1 MASKRNRGGD
11 LAGMEVNKE
20 FGYYVPRKYWASRL
34 APYVGE
40 WAAVGGVWVAGEG
53 VHLWMASATA
63 LPWVSTAETLLGTGL
78 TALTWTCAKARSAF
92 TRRHATAT
100 TGVTAA
106 WLTAATITG
115 ATATPVWQV
124 WALGGATVALS
135 WNIRRLL
142 RNSSEDG
149 GADGLFE
156 KVKLAG
162 VKARE
167 IEVGPNKLTAPLQ
180 LTSPET
186 SIADVQAQAD
196 TMGRLL
202 HLHKGAVRV
211 TEHPDDQ
218 AQGTLTIVPNDVLR
232 HPQPWQGPSA
242 PGGSIMAGLRV
253 GLYEDNEPQLIY
265 LPGDKRTHRNA
276 THYIVQGMNGSGK
289 SHGAKEAWTEIL
301 TRRDVCLIVLDPSKG
316 EQTVSFLGKDNAHVI
331 TGAKECKQF
340 VKKVP
345 AAVTANASTL
355 GQWGFDQWTPQA
367 FEQYGMPYT
376 VLWIEEAPRVLEDA
390 ATITRIVQEARSAGI
405 SVVLSLQKASFRQ
418 MSTDTRS
425 QLGGVWCFGV
435 NELEDAAYTLDEA
448 VIDAGARPDRWK
460 NRRPGCNYL
469 VGPGIDEERFAVPGR
484 TFGASDQQLAA
495 DIEAGKPYRAAM
507 HPITANAL
515 GLPIRPG
522 EVDGLPAA
530 TAAQAAAASTG
541 GPTPPAPVDD
551 DRDDW
556 EDDDMDLEALAD
568 EIDDDEVDDLAPLP
582 AEHEPELVVDADA
595 ELPVDDLDM
604 ALPGGRPTPA
614 EARQMLAEMV
624 AALAA
629 TGRTTFTVRDL
640 PDPEQTF
647 GRGRSWLSGQLGQL
661 VVDGTLTEAGTDGK
675 ATVYAFRMRD
685 AA

>member
-1 MASKRNRGGD
+1 VASKRNRGGG
-11 LAGMEVNKE
+11 LADREVHAE

-34 APYVGE
+34 APYAGE
-40 WAAVGGVWVAGEG
+40 WAGVGATWLAGEAL
-53 VHLWMASATA
+53 HLWLGSATA

-78 TALTWTCAKARSAF
+78 TALTWTCAKARSAI

-115 ATATPVWQV
+115 ANATPVWQL

-142 RNSSEDG
+142 RKSEDG
-149 GADGLFE
+149 GGVDGLFE

-186 SIADVQAQAD
+186 SIADVQAEAD

-218 AQGTLTIVPNDVLR
+218 AQGTLTIVPQDVLR

-253 GLYEDNEPQLIY
+253 GLYEDNEPQLIF

-316 EQTVSFLGKDNAHVI
+316 AQTVGFLGQGNAHVI

-345 AAVTANASTL
+345 AAVTANASQL
-355 GQWGFDQWTPQA
+355 GQWGFDQWTPQV
-367 FEQYGMPYT
+367 FEQHGLPYT

-435 NELEDAAYTLDEA
+435 NELEDAAYTLDEQ

-469 VGPGIDEERFAVPGR
+469 VGPGIAEDRFAVPGR
-484 TFGASDQQLAA
+484 TFGATDAQLAT
-495 DIEAGKPYRAAM
+495 DIEAGKAYRAAM

-522 EVDGLPAA
+522 EVDGLPATV
-530 TAAQAAAASTG
+530 TAMPGAST
-541 GPTPPAPVDD
+541 PTGSVEEWEEEFDVDLD
-551 DRDDW
+551 
-556 EDDDMDLEALAD
+556 ALAD
-568 EIDDDEVDDLAPLP
+568 ELDEDELDELAPLP
-582 AEHEPELVVDADA
+582 APHEPELDVDADTV
-595 ELPVDDLDM
+595 LPEDPDM
-604 ALPGGRPTPA
+604 ALPQDDLSPA
-614 EARQMLAEMV
+614 EARALLAEMIEQ
-624 AALAA
+624 LAA
-629 TGRTTFTVRDL
+629 SGRTHITVRDL
-640 PDPEQTF
+640 PDPEQAF
-647 GRGRSWLSGQLGQL
+647 GRGRSWLSGQLGQMVL
-661 VVDGTLTEAGTDGK
+661 DGRLTEAGTDGK
-675 ATVYAFRMRD
+675 ATVYAFRARN